1 MLGLIPVIRNC
12 ESWQSRVA
20 ATWTS
25 FGLFDGEKLWLF
37 RSVLIIS
44 GGVIDEY
51 FIVIR
56 LIGVF
61 PLVVWPR
68 MAVKPFSVFG
78 YRDSGEPLTIPGGSL
93 GARASLGPDR
103 SA

>member
-37 RSVLIIS
+37 RNVLIIS
-44 GGVIDEY
+44 GGAIDEY

-61 PLVVWPR
+61 PLVVWSWV
-68 MAVKPFSVFG
+68 AIKPVSWFG
-78 YRDSGEPLTIPGGSL
+78 VCNIVYHVTCPATRPAPGRCL
-93 GARASLGPDR
+93 GADR